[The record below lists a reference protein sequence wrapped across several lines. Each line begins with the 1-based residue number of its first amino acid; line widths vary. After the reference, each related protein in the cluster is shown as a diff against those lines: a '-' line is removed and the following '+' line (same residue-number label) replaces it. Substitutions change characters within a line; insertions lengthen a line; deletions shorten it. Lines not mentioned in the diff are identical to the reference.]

1 MLSRTKA
8 FIALELILALLVIMF
23 ALHLFFDFSKQYHTL
38 SINSKNLKD
47 ISRAQLALI
56 QKQEISQ
63 TKLELK
69 TQKLLCNAILLQNAK
84 NSDFIFQSY
93 EILECK

>member
-1 MLSRTKA
+1 MSRTKA
-8 FIALELILALLVIMF
+8 FVALELILALLVIIF
-23 ALHLFFDFSKQYHTL
+23 ALYLFFDFSKQYHTL

-47 ISRAQLALI
+47 ISKAQLALI
-56 QKQEISQ
+56 QKQEILQ

-69 TQKLLCNAILLQNAK
+69 TKKLLCNAILLQNAK
-84 NSDFIFQSY
+84 NSDIIFQSY